1 MIYYNSQ
8 LMDKDTSAILFMV
21 ENPTPFGR
29 YEDHEAAIY
38 ITIHLLIE
46 DAIQSEENPIAM
58 IENYMN
64 VVYTGGT
71 TTGEI
76 TDYLIQTGSL
86 QNALWGLKEKWDEL
100 DTKIDE
106 NSLIYSSM
114 SKQKVTEIYAQRTL
128 RTYLETLAGYDR
140 E

>member
-1 MIYYNSQ
+1 MSG
-8 LMDKDTSAILFMV
+8 DTSAILFMV
-21 ENPTPFGR
+21 ENPSPFKQ

-46 DAIQSEENPIAM
+46 DAILQGENPIAM
-58 IENYMN
+58 IENYLN
-64 VVYTGGT
+64 VVYNGGT

-86 QNALWGLKEKWDEL
+86 QNALWELKEKWSEL
-100 DTKIDE
+100 DTKINE
-106 NSLIYSSM
+106 NSLMYSSL
-114 SKQKVTEIYAQRTL
+114 SKQNVTEIYAQRTL